1 MAGGCDLV
9 SFLDNLKCKLLDI
22 SLSNEETRPL
32 VRSMES
38 HVEEVDLGVGVDVS
52 LDITGLTQYSGR
64 GKDAFL
70 GVDHDSIAMH
80 YVISILALKSGKL
93 LFIKIYFGKD
103 TTGIK
108 LEKDNI
114 YSLCTEQ

>member
-9 SFLDNLKCKLLDI
+9 SFLDNLKCKLLNI
-22 SLSNEETRPL
+22 SLSNEETRPV
-32 VRSMES
+32 VRAMGS
-38 HVEEVDLGVGVDVS
+38 HVEEVDLGVGGDVS
-52 LDITGLTQYSGR
+52 LDITGLTQYSGQR
-64 GKDAFL
+64 RTPSLEWIKIALLCHFFIGIEFGK
-70 GVDHDSIAMH
+70 
-80 YVISILALKSGKL
+80 